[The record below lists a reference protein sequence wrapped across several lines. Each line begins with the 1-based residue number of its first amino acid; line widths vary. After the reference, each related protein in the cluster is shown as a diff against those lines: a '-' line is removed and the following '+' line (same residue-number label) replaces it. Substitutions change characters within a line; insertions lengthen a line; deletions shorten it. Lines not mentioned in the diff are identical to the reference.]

1 MAVSASLI
9 RKRPRVPLSSEEQ
22 KRFCLGLAGWC
33 PCDNC
38 QSDES
43 MGEKPVEESAV
54 TNGKKSLK
62 LKPKTKVTTGEPLE
76 PSNKTTES
84 VEPSN
89 KK

>member
-1 MAVSASLI
+1 MV
-9 RKRPRVPLSSEEQ
+9 
-22 KRFCLGLAGWC
+22 
-33 PCDNC
+33 
-38 QSDES
+38 
-43 MGEKPVEESAV
+43 EKPVEESAM

-89 KK
+89 KMTESVEPSIKKRSDVSQRFISK